1 MPGMNLTRA
10 EARERADLISVE
22 SYDVSLDLTRGDKV
36 FGSTTA
42 VKFSARPGSS
52 TFIDAVT
59 HKVHS
64 VMLNGIELDPA
75 EVSDG
80 IRIQLPDLAA
90 ENNLL
95 VVAEAPYMNTGE
107 GLHRFV
113 DPVDNEVYLYTQFE
127 VPDSRRMFAVFEQ
140 PDLKASFTFTVT
152 APSHWD
158 VVSNSPTPV
167 PIETIPGEGGGARSV
182 WEFAPTPRLSSYVT
196 ALVAGPYQSVRSE
209 VKCADG
215 RVVPLGVFARKSLM
229 QYLDADNIFELTRQG
244 FEFFEAQFGCPYPFE
259 KYDQLFVPEF
269 NAGAMENAG
278 AVTILEGYVFRG
290 KVTGA
295 QIERRAITVLH
306 ELAHMW
312 FGDLVTMRWWNDLW
326 LNESFAEYMSHLAAV
341 ENTEF
346 DHAWTT
352 FASVEKSWAYRQDQL
367 PTTHPIFAEINDLQD
382 VEVNFDGITYAKGAS
397 VLRQLVA
404 WVGPEQFMSGV
415 REYFSKHAWKNTELS
430 DLMVELEKASGRDL
444 DQWGRLWLETAGVN
458 TLTPDVAVDSTGAI
472 TSFAIVQSAVAEQPT
487 IRPHRLAV
495 GFYNVTDGQLVR
507 VHREELDVDGERTE
521 VPALAGLQQPDLVL
535 LNDDDLAYAKV
546 RLDAKSLAT
555 ATAHLKDFRES
566 LPRTLV
572 WGSAW
577 DAARDG
583 ESPARGYVE
592 LILAN
597 IASESDSSVI
607 LVQLRQLAT
616 TLTYYVA
623 EEHREKTSVAA
634 ADTLWDLAGAVPAG
648 SDAQLQFVKSYALL
662 ARSDSQLDTV
672 SALLDGLRRAGRAHR
687 RPGPAVGAARL
698 AGGRRTARPGPDRCR
713 TRAGQHGQRPE
724 RGSPGHGGHSHGRG
738 KGCSLGVH
746 RGQGRILQR
755 PAGLRGGGFHAR
767 AGSGAAG
774 AVHGE
779 VLRRRSRHR
788 CQPHP
793 RTRPAD
799 RRRALPVAADHPG
812 NCGPDGRVPGRPA
825 RRQRR
830 PAAHDA
836 GKPRRRGPRAAGP
849 PGRRRV
855 ATGVCRTNRN
865 PGAAR
870 CSSGVPAFAVTRL
883 AA

>member
-1 MPGMNLTRA
+1 LPGMNLTRA
-10 EARERADLISVE
+10 EARERAGLIAVD
-22 SYDVSLDLTRGDKV
+22 SYEVSLDLTRGEKV

-42 VKFSARPGSS
+42 VKFTAVPGSS

-59 HKVHS
+59 HAVHS
-64 VMLNGIELDPA
+64 VTLNGRELDPA

-80 IRIQLPDLAA
+80 VRIQLPELSA
-90 ENNLL
+90 NNELL

-167 PIETIPGEGGGARSV
+167 PVETIPGTDGGARSV
-182 WEFAPTPRLSSYVT
+182 WEFAPTARLSSYVT
-196 ALVAGPYQSVRSE
+196 ALIAGPYQSVRSE
-209 VKCADG
+209 VTSTDG
-215 RVVPLGVFARKSLM
+215 RTIPLGLLARKSLM

-244 FEFFEAQFGCPYPFE
+244 FAFFEEQFGCPYPFE

-278 AVTILEGYVFRG
+278 AVTIMEGYVFRG

-295 QIERRAITVLH
+295 QVERRAITVLH

-341 ENTEF
+341 ENTRF
-346 DHAWTT
+346 SHAWTT

-404 WVGPEQFMSGV
+404 WVGPEEFMAGV
-415 REYFSKHAWKNTELS
+415 GEYFRKHAWQNTELS
-430 DLMVELEKASGRDL
+430 DLMTELEKASGRDL
-444 DQWGRLWLETAGVN
+444 DRWGQLWLETAGVN
-458 TLTPDVAVDSTGAI
+458 TLTPELTAGEDGVLS
-472 TSFAIVQSAVAEQPT
+472 SFAILQSAIASEPT
-487 IRPHRLAV
+487 LRPHRLAV
-495 GFYNVTDGQLVR
+495 GFYNLNAAGKLER
-507 VHREELDVDGERTE
+507 VHREELDVDGERTA
-521 VPALAGLQQPDLVL
+521 VPALAGLPRPDLVL

-546 RLDAKSLAT
+546 RLDPASLAT
-555 ATAHLKDFRES
+555 ATAHLKDFSES

-597 IASESDSSVI
+597 IAEESDSSVI

-616 TLTYYVA
+616 TLTFYVA
-623 EEHREKTSVAA
+623 EEHREATAIAA
-634 ADTLWDLAGAVPAG
+634 ADRLWELAASVPAG

-662 ARSDSQLDTV
+662 ARSERQLDNV
-672 SALLDGLRRAGRAHR
+672 AGL
-687 RPGPAVGAARL
+687 L
-698 AGGRRTARPGPDRCR
+698 AGSGTLEGLTVDQDLRWELLASLVTGG
-713 TRAGQHGQRPE
+713 RAGQEQIDAELVRDNTSSGQNAAALATAAIPTPE
-724 RGSPGHGGHSHGRG
+724 AKAAAWEAIVAKGELSNALQGSAVNGFTRVLDPSLLEPYSEKYFEAVPGIVATRTHALAQQIVVGLYPSQLTTQATVDRTDEFLA
-738 KGCSLGVH
+738 SLPANSTALRRMMLENRDGV
-746 RGQGRILQR
+746 
-755 PAGLRGGGFHAR
+755 AR
-767 AGSGAAG
+767 A
-774 AVHGE
+774 
-779 VLRRRSRHR
+779 LRAR
-788 CQPHP
+788 Q
-793 RTRPAD
+793 AD
-799 RRRALPVAADHPG
+799 VA
-812 NCGPDGRVPGRPA
+812 
-825 RRQRR
+825 
-830 PAAHDA
+830 
-836 GKPRRRGPRAAGP
+836 
-849 PGRRRV
+849 
-855 ATGVCRTNRN
+855 
-865 PGAAR
+865 
-870 CSSGVPAFAVTRL
+870 
-883 AA
+883 

>member
-1 MPGMNLTRA
+1 MNLTRA
-10 EARERADLISVE
+10 EARERAALIDVD
-22 SYDVSLDLTRGDKV
+22 SYDVSLDLTRGEKV

-42 VKFSARPGSS
+42 VKFRAKPGSS

-59 HKVHS
+59 HAVHS
-64 VMLNGIELDPA
+64 VTLNGRELDPA

-80 IRIQLPDLAA
+80 VRIQLPDLAA
-90 ENNLL
+90 ENHLL
-95 VVAEAPYMNTGE
+95 VVADAPYMNTGE

-158 VVSNSPTPV
+158 LVSNSPTPV
-167 PIETIPGEGGGARSV
+167 PVETIPGEDGGARSV
-182 WEFAPTPRLSSYVT
+182 WEFTPTPRLSSYVT
-196 ALVAGPYQSVRSE
+196 ALIAGPYQSVRSE
-209 VKCADG
+209 VTSAEG
-215 RVVPLGVFARKSLM
+215 RVTPLGIFARKSLM
-229 QYLDADNIFELTRQG
+229 QYLDAENIFALTRQG

-290 KVTGA
+290 KVTDA
-295 QIERRAITVLH
+295 QVERRAITVLH

-404 WVGPEQFMSGV
+404 WVGPEEFMSGV
-415 REYFSKHAWKNTELS
+415 REYFSKHAWQNTELS
-430 DLMVELEKASGRDL
+430 DLMAELEKASGRDL
-444 DQWGRLWLETAGVN
+444 EKWGQLWLETAGVN
-458 TLTPDVAVDSTGAI
+458 TLTPEISAEADGTIG
-472 TSFAIVQSAVAEQPT
+472 SFTIVQSAVESEPT
-487 IRPHRLAV
+487 LRPHRLAV
-495 GFYNVTDGQLVR
+495 GFYNLNGAGKLER
-507 VHREELDVDGERTE
+507 VHRVELDVDGERTD
-521 VPALAGLQQPDLVL
+521 VPALAGLAQPDLIL

-546 RLDAKSLAT
+546 RLDPKSLAT
-555 ATAHLKDFRES
+555 ATAHLKDFSQS

-583 ESPARGYVE
+583 ESPARGYVD

-597 IASESDSSVI
+597 IAEESDSSVI

-616 TLTYYVA
+616 TLTFYVA
-623 EEHREKTSVAA
+623 EEHKEATAVAA
-634 ADTLWDLAGAVPAG
+634 TDRLWDLASAVPAG

-662 ARSDSQLDTV
+662 ARSAGQLDTV
-672 SALLDGLRRAGRAHR
+672 SGLLDGSLTLDGLSVDQDLRWELLASL
-687 RPGPAVGAARL
+687 V
-698 AGGRRTARPGPDRCR
+698 AGGR
-713 TRAGQHGQRPE
+713 AGQERIDEELAHDNTSNGQNAAALAKAAIPTPE
-724 RGSPGHGGHSHGRG
+724 AKAEAWESIVVKGDLSNALQGSAVAGFTRVLDTSLLKPYAEKYFEAVPGIMANRTHALASQIVVGLYPAQLTTQATVDRTDEFLA
-738 KGCSLGVH
+738 SL
-746 RGQGRILQR
+746 
-755 PAGLRGGGFHAR
+755 PEDSSA
-767 AGSGAAG
+767 
-774 AVHGE
+774 
-779 VLRRRSRHR
+779 LRRMMLENRDGVERSLRAR
-788 CQPHP
+788 Q
-793 RTRPAD
+793 AD
-799 RRRALPVAADHPG
+799 VG
-812 NCGPDGRVPGRPA
+812 
-825 RRQRR
+825 
-830 PAAHDA
+830 
-836 GKPRRRGPRAAGP
+836 
-849 PGRRRV
+849 
-855 ATGVCRTNRN
+855 
-865 PGAAR
+865 
-870 CSSGVPAFAVTRL
+870 
-883 AA
+883 

>member
-1 MPGMNLTRA
+1 MNLTRA
-10 EARERADLISVE
+10 EARERAALIDVE
-22 SYDVSLDLTRGDKV
+22 SYEVSLDLTRGEKV

-42 VKFSARPGSS
+42 VKFSAKPGSS

-59 HKVHS
+59 HTVHS
-64 VMLNGIELDPA
+64 VSLNGRDLDPA

-80 IRIQLPDLAA
+80 IRIQLPDLEA
-90 ENNLL
+90 ENHLL
-95 VVAEAPYMNTGE
+95 VVADAPYMNTGE

-167 PIETIPGEGGGARSV
+167 PVETIPGHDGGARSV
-182 WEFAPTPRLSSYVT
+182 WEFTPTPRLSSYVT
-196 ALVAGPYQSVRSE
+196 ALIAGPYQSVRSE
-209 VKCADG
+209 VTSAEGK
-215 RVVPLGVFARKSLM
+215 VTPLGIFARKSLM

-290 KVTGA
+290 KVTDA
-295 QIERRAITVLH
+295 QVERRAITVLH

-341 ENTEF
+341 ENTRF

-404 WVGPEQFMSGV
+404 WVGPEEFMSGV
-415 REYFSKHAWKNTELS
+415 REYFSKHAWQNTELS
-430 DLMVELEKASGRDL
+430 DLMAELEKASGRDL
-444 DQWGRLWLETAGVN
+444 EKWGQLWLETAGVN
-458 TLTPDVAVDSTGAI
+458 TLTPEISADADGTIG
-472 TSFAIVQSAVAEQPT
+472 SFAIVQSAIESEPT
-487 IRPHRLAV
+487 LRPHRLAV
-495 GFYNVTDGQLVR
+495 GFYNLNSAGKLER

-521 VPALAGLQQPDLVL
+521 VPALAGLARPDLIL

-546 RLDAKSLAT
+546 RLDPKSLAT
-555 ATAHLKDFRES
+555 ATAHLKDFSQS

-583 ESPARGYVE
+583 ETPARGYVD

-597 IASESDSSVI
+597 IAEESDSSVI

-616 TLTYYVA
+616 TLTFYVA
-623 EEHREKTSVAA
+623 EEHQEATAVAA
-634 ADTLWDLAGAVPAG
+634 ADTLWDLASAVAAG

-662 ARSDSQLDTV
+662 ARSAGQLDTV
-672 SALLDGLRRAGRAHR
+672 SGLLDGSLTLDGLSVDQDLRWELLASL
-687 RPGPAVGAARL
+687 V
-698 AGGRRTARPGPDRCR
+698 AGGR
-713 TRAGQHGQRPE
+713 AGQDRIDEELAHDNTSNGQNAAALAKAAIPTPE
-724 RGSPGHGGHSHGRG
+724 AKAAAWESIVVKGDLSNALQGSAVTGFTRVLDTSLLEPYAEKYFEAVPGIVANRTHALASQIVVGLYPAQLTTQATVDRTDEFLA
-738 KGCSLGVH
+738 SLPEDSSALRRMMLENRDGV
-746 RGQGRILQR
+746 
-755 PAGLRGGGFHAR
+755 AR
-767 AGSGAAG
+767 A
-774 AVHGE
+774 
-779 VLRRRSRHR
+779 LRAR
-788 CQPHP
+788 Q
-793 RTRPAD
+793 AD
-799 RRRALPVAADHPG
+799 VG
-812 NCGPDGRVPGRPA
+812 
-825 RRQRR
+825 
-830 PAAHDA
+830 
-836 GKPRRRGPRAAGP
+836 
-849 PGRRRV
+849 
-855 ATGVCRTNRN
+855 
-865 PGAAR
+865 
-870 CSSGVPAFAVTRL
+870 
-883 AA
+883 